1 MAPKTAV
8 VILNW
13 NGEKFLRQF
22 LPSVVKYTDKLIA
35 DVVVIDNG
43 SSDNSLNVLISEFK
57 TVKIVKLD
65 KNYGFTGGYNR
76 GLAKLEGYDYFLLLN
91 SDVEVSERYL
101 EPLISML
108 ESDKNIASV
117 QPKILSYE
125 NKQYFE
131 YAGAAGGLIDM
142 FGFPYCRGRV
152 MSRVEKDL
160 GQYDDACE
168 VFWASGA
175 ALFIRSELYFKFG
188 GLDEDYFAHM
198 EEIDL
203 AWRLK
208 NSGYK
213 IIVEPKSVVYHLGG
227 GTLPNNS
234 PRKLFLNFRNSLFT
248 LYKNLPNNKLFIII
262 YLRMFL
268 DGIIAV
274 IYALQG
280 KFSYFN
286 AVMKAHF
293 AFYGALKML
302 KMKRKNNIISKEP
315 LQPIYKG
322 FVGFIK

>member
-1 MAPKTAV
+1 MSQKTAV

-13 NGEKFLRQF
+13 NGADFLCKF
-22 LPSVVKYTDKLIA
+22 LPSVVNFTDRAIA

-43 SSDNSLNVLISEFK
+43 SDDNSLCVLREQFNS
-57 TVKIVKLD
+57 VKIVELD

-76 GLAKLEGYDYFLLLN
+76 GLAMLKGYEYFLLLN
-91 SDVEVSERYL
+91 SDVEVSAGYL
-101 EPLISML
+101 EPLVSML
-108 ESDKNIASV
+108 DSDKNIAAV

-152 MSRVEKDL
+152 MSKVEQDL

-168 VFWASGA
+168 IFWASGA
-175 ALFIRSELYFKFG
+175 AVLLRANLYLDFG

-213 IIVEPKSVVYHLGG
+213 IMVEPESVVYHLGG

-234 PRKLFLNFRNSLFT
+234 PKKLFLNFRNSLYT
-248 LYKNLPNNKLFIII
+248 LYKNLPSNKLYTIIFV
-262 YLRMFL
+262 RMCL
-268 DGIIAV
+268 DGVIALV
-274 IYALQG
+274 YLLQG
-280 KFSYFN
+280 KFSYFK
-286 AVMKAHF
+286 AVIKAHF
-293 AFYGALKML
+293 AFYGALKVL
-302 KMKRKNNIISKEP
+302 KSKRKSIKISKEP
-315 LQPIYKG
+315 LSPVYKG
-322 FVGFIK
+322 FVGFL